1 MSTEKSPNILP
12 LNLNE
17 EEAEVAFEKLQARLV
32 PLWESIGKLDRYQRE
47 EQTIVV
53 VPSQT
58 IDFDCHGAEMQGY
71 EERMLYLLL
80 LLRQPRARLI
90 YVTSQTILESTLDYY
105 LSIMPGIV
113 TRHARSRFFN
123 VAPEDR
129 STRPLTTKLLERPKL
144 LKSIRAL
151 IPDPDRAYLLTYT
164 VTLKERDLA
173 LGLGLPLFGSDP
185 SLFYLGS
192 KTGSRETFER
202 AGVSY
207 PRGTGNLHSLE
218 EVTAALRGMCE
229 DGSEVKN
236 AMVKLNDSIS
246 GEGNAVV
253 DVESLPSCDSP
264 EFAAALDQRIRCAQF
279 ESQAIEFDGF
289 FEEMRKVGG
298 IVEQRI
304 LGEEIR
310 SPSVQMRVTPL
321 GVVEILSTHDQLL
334 GGPSGQSFLGSCFPA
349 DPEYGPLIAEQAWKI
364 GEELADLGALGRFAV
379 DFVVVRSADDSWK
392 SYAIE
397 INLRLGGTTHPFEIL
412 QFLTDG
418 EFVANEGLFRAPS
431 GKSKFYVASDHLEA
445 VEYRLLSPEDLI
457 DISIRHGLH
466 FDQAKQTGVLLHL
479 MATVA
484 ENGRFGMV
492 AVGDSH
498 EEAQA
503 LYDHF
508 QKVVLED
515 IANTRQ

>member
-1 MSTEKSPNILP
+1 
-12 LNLNE
+12 
-17 EEAEVAFEKLQARLV
+17 
-32 PLWESIGKLDRYQRE
+32 
-47 EQTIVV
+47 
-53 VPSQT
+53 
-58 IDFDCHGAEMQGY
+58 
-71 EERMLYLLL
+71 
-80 LLRQPRARLI
+80 
-90 YVTSQTILESTLDYY
+90 
-105 LSIMPGIV
+105 
-113 TRHARSRFFN
+113 
-123 VAPEDR
+123 
-129 STRPLTTKLLERPKL
+129 
-144 LKSIRAL
+144 
-151 IPDPDRAYLLTYT
+151 
-164 VTLKERDLA
+164 
-173 LGLGLPLFGSDP
+173 
-185 SLFYLGS
+185 
-192 KTGSRETFER
+192 
-202 AGVSY
+202 
-207 PRGTGNLHSLE
+207 
-218 EVTAALRGMCE
+218 
-229 DGSEVKN
+229 
-236 AMVKLNDSIS
+236 
-246 GEGNAVV
+246 
-253 DVESLPSCDSP
+253 
-264 EFAAALDQRIRCAQF
+264 
-279 ESQAIEFDGF
+279 
-289 FEEMRKVGG
+289 MRKVGG

-334 GGPSGQSFLGSCFPA
+334 GGPSGQRFLGSCFPA
-349 DPEYGPLIAEQAWKI
+349 DPGYGPLIAEQAWKI

-379 DFVVVRSADDSWK
+379 DFVVVRSADDSWN

-503 LYDHF
+503 LYDRL